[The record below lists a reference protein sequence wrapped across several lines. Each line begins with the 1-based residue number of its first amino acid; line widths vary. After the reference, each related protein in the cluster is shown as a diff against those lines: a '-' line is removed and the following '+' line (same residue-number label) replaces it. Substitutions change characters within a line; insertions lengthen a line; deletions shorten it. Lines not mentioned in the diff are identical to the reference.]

1 MLRKREFL
9 RKIKERER
17 LQKLNEAGKIQ
28 VEKQLKGSVFKVFR
42 MLALHQIFESIFN
55 SKK

>member
-1 MLRKREFL
+1 MRKREFL
-9 RKIKERER
+9 RKIRERER
-17 LQKLNEAGKIQ
+17 LQKLNEAGKVQ